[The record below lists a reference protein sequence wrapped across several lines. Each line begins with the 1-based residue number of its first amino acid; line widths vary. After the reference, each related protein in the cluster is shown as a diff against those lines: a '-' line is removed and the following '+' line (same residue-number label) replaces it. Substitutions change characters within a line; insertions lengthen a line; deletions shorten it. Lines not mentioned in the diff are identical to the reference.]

1 MKPARSFL
9 LLMALV
15 VPSVLEAPSS
25 PVPDLLRGSFVDDY
39 QVPHVI
45 NDTMWS
51 LGSRDRYH
59 IVASND
65 SARYLIARNDAG
77 NTSDAGKWTRIDW
90 MVLPMPPYEWAFCL
104 IEYKAETR
112 AEALANVRAD
122 REHPRTGCNGF
133 PFSRMRRAASDSSQ
147 HRS

>member
-1 MKPARSFL
+1 MKSARAL
-9 LLMALV
+9 LLLSVLA
-15 VPSVLEAPSS
+15 VPAALEAPSS

-45 NDTMWS
+45 SDSMWL

-59 IVASND
+59 IVAASD
-65 SARYLIARNDAG
+65 SGRYLIARNGSG
-77 NTSDAGKWTRIDW
+77 NTSDPGKWTRIDW

-104 IEYKAETR
+104 IEYKAESR
-112 AEALANVRAD
+112 VQAEANTGAD

-133 PFSRMRRAASDSSQ
+133 PFSRMRRAVPDSASA
-147 HRS
+147 RY